1 MLDHQHGIQ
10 FMVWPSYGWDSNHV
24 SCLFLGVFIIALLT
38 ILGNPGYHVDKPN
51 EIPEDWVD
59 DDAVDDDENRC
70 IDHSGILSI
79 FGM

>member
-1 MLDHQHGIQ
+1 MLDHQHGIHGLAVLWVGFQ
-10 FMVWPSYGWDSNHV
+10 PCF
-24 SCLFLGVFIIALLT
+24 LFFCGFIVALLT
-38 ILGNPGYHVDKPN
+38 LLGNPGYHVDKPN

-59 DDAVDDDENRC
+59 DDDVVDDDENRC

>member
-1 MLDHQHGIQ
+1 MGGIPT
-10 FMVWPSYGWDSNHV
+10 M
-24 SCLFLGVFIIALLT
+24 FLGFFFCGFIVALLT
-38 ILGNPGYHVDKPN
+38 LLGNPGYHVDKPN

-59 DDAVDDDENRC
+59 DDDDVVVDDDDVVDDDENRC

>member
-1 MLDHQHGIQ
+1 MEFNLWSGRLIWVGFQPC
-10 FMVWPSYGWDSNHV
+10 F
-24 SCLFLGVFIIALLT
+24 LFFLGVFIVALLA